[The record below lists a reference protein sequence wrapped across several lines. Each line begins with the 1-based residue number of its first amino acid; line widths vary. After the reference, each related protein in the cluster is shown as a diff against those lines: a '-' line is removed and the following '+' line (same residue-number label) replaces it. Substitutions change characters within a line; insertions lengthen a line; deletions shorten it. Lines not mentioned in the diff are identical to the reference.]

1 MGFYVAKQTVKKMIA
16 KGKDISK
23 SKVLVMGATFKEDV
37 EDIRNSKV
45 TDVVNEFK
53 SFGVTIEVTDPYA
66 SSDELMHEYGFG
78 LVDKIANDYDAV
90 VVAVSH
96 KDYLKMDENYFK
108 SICKPDG
115 VIVDIKGFLR
125 NKIKNLQYWSL

>member
-1 MGFYVAKQTVKKMIA
+1 M
-16 KGKDISK
+16 GKDIAK
-23 SKVLVMGATFKEDV
+23 ARVLVMGATFKEDV

-53 SFGVTIEVTDPYA
+53 SYGVQIEVTDPYA
-66 SSDELMHEYGFG
+66 SSDDLKHEYGFG
-78 LVDKIANDYDAV
+78 LIDKIGNEYDAV

-96 KDYLKMDENYFK
+96 KEYVGLDEKYFK
-108 SICKPDG
+108 SICKPDA

-125 NKIKNLQYWSL
+125 GKIKDLQYWSL

>member
-1 MGFYVAKQTVKKMIA
+1 MI
-16 KGKDISK
+16 KDFSFP
-23 SKVLVMGATFKEDV
+23 SMLTSAVLTCALV
-37 EDIRNSKV
+37 V
-45 TDVVNEFK
+45 T
-53 SFGVTIEVTDPYA
+53 SILLST
-66 SSDELMHEYGFG
+66 SSTAVSRCSLSEELVHEYGFG
-78 LVDKIANDYDAV
+78 LVDKIGNDYDAV

-125 NKIKNLQYWSL
+125 NKIHNLQYWSL